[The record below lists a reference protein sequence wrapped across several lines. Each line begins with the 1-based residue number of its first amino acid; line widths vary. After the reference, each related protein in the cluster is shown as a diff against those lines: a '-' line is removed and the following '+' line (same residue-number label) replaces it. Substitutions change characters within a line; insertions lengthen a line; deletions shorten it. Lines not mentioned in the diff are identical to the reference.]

1 MNEIRDFL
9 QSNIE
14 FSFDEGFSLLER
26 YCANPG
32 VVSFLARKRDIKHL
46 SYELGRLAHLPKL
59 KPLKNVQI
67 GMKQITPKTEAKAE
81 QVKKKENAATHEDS
95 DVVSWKNLKHHEHT
109 KYEDMPTDY
118 LKGIYKQNL
127 DLYKDLQYAHSQMK
141 LANSDAGRADWRSK
155 VLDLADLIEKNWKI
169 IDDEIIRLNEIP
181 ETADN
186 FKESTC
192 RSYIVKKLKKNKL
205 NPEEI
210 VEVRKRFEQLKSH
223 GCTIKE
229 DTLEK
234 LRNLGVV

>member
-32 VVSFLARKRDIKHL
+32 VVSFIARKRDRNHL
-46 SYELGRLAHLPKL
+46 CYELGRLARLPKL
-59 KPLKNVQI
+59 TPLKNVQVTENAPEEN
-67 GMKQITPKTEAKAE
+67 TPKVIAE
-81 QVKKKENAATHEDS
+81 REHKKGSVAHDEPDIIKWED
-95 DVVSWKNLKHHEHT
+95 LKHHEHT

-118 LKGIYKQNL
+118 LKGIYKQNR
-127 DLYKDLQYAHSQMK
+127 DLNKDLQYAHSQMK
-141 LANSDAGRADWRSK
+141 LANSNAGRADWRSK

-181 ETADN
+181 GTADN
-186 FKESTC
+186 FKESSC
-192 RSYIVKKLKKNKL
+192 RGYISKKLSKEKL
-205 NPEEI
+205 KPEEI